1 MGRHHCE
8 NGDRPFEPDPAVKWI
23 FGGGAHRSFY
33 AFLPNVADFQS
44 LVMGRQA
51 AAGTNPALMIDRD
64 GAPHGFARPPISF
77 RMLGAPGARRFI
89 SFGGA
94 ANMLQNLVAAFPI
107 AGIFMYA
114 IVAITS

>member
-1 MGRHHCE
+1 
-8 NGDRPFEPDPAVKWI
+8 
-23 FGGGAHRSFY
+23 
-33 AFLPNVADFQS
+33 
-44 LVMGRQA
+44 
-51 AAGTNPALMIDRD
+51 
-64 GAPHGFARPPISF
+64 
-77 RMLGAPGARRFI
+77 MLGAPGARRFI